1 MVATTKQKGIAA
13 LLHGP
18 WNPAVAAK
26 QIATIRILTKG
37 HIAINVVFGWFR
49 DEFCAIGAPWLDH
62 DERYRRSEE
71 FIRALRNILSQD
83 DLTFKGDFYRFNNY
97 TKRA

>member
-1 MVATTKQKGIAA
+1 MVATTKQKVIAA

-18 WNPAVAAK
+18 WNPVVAAK

-62 DERYRRSEE
+62 YERYRRSEE
-71 FIRALRNILSQD
+71 FIRALRNILIQD